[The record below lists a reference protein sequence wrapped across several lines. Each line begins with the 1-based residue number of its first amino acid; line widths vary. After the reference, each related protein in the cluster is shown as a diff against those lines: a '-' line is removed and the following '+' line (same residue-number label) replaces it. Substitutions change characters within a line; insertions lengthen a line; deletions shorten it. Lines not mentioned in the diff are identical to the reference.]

1 MGTRQQKNLKASA
14 WPLNFA
20 SSAPWLAHHHLHIK
34 IPLQNEKM
42 TRTQQMKKIFC
53 SSKSMNGPA
62 TTWPFFLFTARKYS
76 SNGPTAI
83 FHTFFLAER
92 CRLLSGKD
100 PLQKSTM
107 TSIDGK
113 IFWQMA
119 SLDSRQYVS
128 RNVYLPFIW
137 SYGWEKRWTR
147 IGSNCIWLGSVLTLS
162 DETCRYFALWHF
174 THFTNDELW
183 TLTKR
188 LYIFFTF
195 YKKFY
200 WPSNFLLSCVLCV
213 TSKKKK

>member
-1 MGTRQQKNLKASA
+1 MYSPLYKTSHWNLSFPRSLLKS
-14 WPLNFA
+14 PSLNTLVKHGKRRDFLLLKVFE
-20 SSAPWLAHHHLHIK
+20 WD
-34 IPLQNEKM
+34 
-42 TRTQQMKKIFC
+42 
-53 SSKSMNGPA
+53 
-62 TTWPFFLFTARKYS
+62 TWPFFLFTARKYS

-83 FHTFFLAER
+83 FHTFFLAEK
-92 CRLLSGKD
+92 CRLLSGKA

-195 YKKFY
+195 
-200 WPSNFLLSCVLCV
+200 
-213 TSKKKK
+213 

>member
-1 MGTRQQKNLKASA
+1 
-14 WPLNFA
+14 
-20 SSAPWLAHHHLHIK
+20 
-34 IPLQNEKM
+34 
-42 TRTQQMKKIFC
+42 
-53 SSKSMNGPA
+53 MNGPA

-113 IFWQMA
+113 ISWQMA

-200 WPSNFLLSCVLCV
+200 CPSNFWALVGSLCNFKCKWKYALISSAIWYLNLM
-213 TSKKKK
+213 T